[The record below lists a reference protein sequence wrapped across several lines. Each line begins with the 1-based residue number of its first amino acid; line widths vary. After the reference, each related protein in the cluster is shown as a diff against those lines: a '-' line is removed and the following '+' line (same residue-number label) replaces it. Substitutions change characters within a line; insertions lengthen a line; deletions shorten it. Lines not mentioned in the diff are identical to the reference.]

1 MRITVLLFGLLIPTL
16 AAAEVSDKIP
26 TIGFLLLQGILFG
39 AAALALA
46 GFRWWLALLGMGL
59 GAIMLWGT
67 WDLWQEPY
75 MRTAILNEQGMV
87 YFFSAAASSLL
98 VAVGALGGLVLGK
111 RKAPN
116 KALHRTPKRLPPFWR
131 R

>member
-1 MRITVLLFGLLIPTL
+1 MRITVLLFGLLIPAI

-26 TIGFLLLQGILFG
+26 TFGFLLLQGILFG
-39 AAALALA
+39 AVALVLA
-46 GFRWWLALLGMGL
+46 WFRWWLAFLGVGL

-75 MRTAILNEQGMV
+75 MRTAIMNEQGIG
-87 YFFSAAASSLL
+87 YFSAAAASSLL
-98 VAVGALGGLVLGK
+98 VVGGAIGGLVIGR